1 MTFTV
6 RPGRVTGSE
15 ATVKTHV
22 GHIMAKLGLRDG
34 GRRLPYETGLIAPGA
49 AGKPQAAGKPHG
61 RPTAVS
67 KRQAGVRPRSPR
79 CAGSTLT
86 RLCAAITR

>member
-1 MTFTV
+1 MIEARGLSKRYGDKLAVDDLSFMV
-6 RPGRVTGSE
+6 RPGRV
-15 ATVKTHV
+15 
-22 GHIMAKLGLRDG
+22 
-34 GRRLPYETGLIAPGA
+34 A
-49 AGKPQAAGKPHG
+49 AGKRGN
-61 RPTAVS
+61 